1 MLYPA
6 RRGRSYSPHR
16 AMDQAGRT
24 ISVCAVC
31 GHHAPLGDWQGRWT
45 YYVGELAVRF
55 NNWPPLT
62 EGFIADLGAHL
73 GPRWRVV
80 YEHA

>member
-1 MLYPA
+1 
-6 RRGRSYSPHR
+6 
-16 AMDQAGRT
+16 MDQAGRT